1 MSILTAW
8 QAVRSAL
15 SAHVLA
21 QWGVAVQLNSS
32 EALVTTASLPI
43 SRLYTVVPVP
53 IQVRTVT
60 DDYAE
65 ISFTIHGIWARPAGV
80 TDLEAW
86 AMDKAELVRNAIAS
100 DFHLGGACTDA
111 SVQSISWTLPDM
123 DPENKWVQVLI
134 EVLVSTDFV
143 R

>member
-1 MSILTAW
+1 VSILTAW

-15 SAHVLA
+15 SSHVLA

-60 DDYAE
+60 DDYAD

-111 SVQSISWTLPDM
+111 SVDSIYWSLPDLS
-123 DPENKWVQVLI
+123 PNNKWVQVFLN
-134 EVLVSTDFV
+134 VTAQTDFV